1 MGEVRNS
8 YNILI
13 GKSEGTTP
21 LGRSRHTW
29 KDNIRMDPGK

>member
-13 GKSEGTTP
+13 GKPEGKRV
-21 LGRSRHTW
+21 LGRPRP
-29 KDNIRMDPGK
+29 K